1 MPNNLLGLEYLK
13 LFTCMEVLSGHLL
26 FSGKDPD
33 TMIRMYLPDSTVL
46 PAPFVAELIRSGGH
60 FSEELLAQLPHGT
73 LYILRRSSTC
83 DRRCLFSSSIRKLR
97 RLSLTDEPLSQYRR
111 DLRGSG
117 KPDLWR
123 AGSVYRI
130 FCIYGSYENPQSDQ
144 NCHQSG
150 TAPYSTGYTS
160 TAACLHVPRSWIP
173 KGLRAVLTAL
183 SEQGTLPVV
192 TSLTRSPLD
201 RTSLYPDQLYESVRS
216 ILQQTPTRMNFAE
229 NAGRMTTGGTT
240 LKNFIWNRFT
250 RFVDAISQAHT
261 FHAHFSL
268 LFTIGAMTFATALS
282 LFFHQITPT
291 GSANIALIYIL
302 TIIMISYHTDK
313 YRYGI
318 ISGII
323 SVFFIN
329 YMFTYPFG
337 QFSFSTAGYPF
348 TFAVMYFIS
357 ILSSATVFRM
367 KDQAQKINETEKLL
381 AEAEKE
387 KLRANLLRAVSHD
400 LRTPLTSMI
409 GASSSYLENETT
421 LSSPEKRD
429 LVSHIYEDA
438 NWLLHMVENLLSVT
452 RITDGISNTLKE
464 TPEVAEE
471 VLFDAVST
479 IRKRYPDY
487 QIQVSVPGDFYVVP
501 MDPLLIKQVIINLLE
516 NAYFHARSEQP
527 VQCYL
532 TGDDAQ
538 IQVHIRDHGNGIAPD
553 RLKSIFDAAPSAPS
567 SAADTKRGMGI
578 GLSICK
584 AIITA
589 HNGEIHAINHADG
602 AEFFF
607 NLPKEA
613 ISHESE
619 HSDSGHRR

>member
-1 MPNNLLGLEYLK
+1 MKNYIWK
-13 LFTCMEVLSGHLL
+13 LFTN
-26 FSGKDPD
+26 
-33 TMIRMYLPDSTVL
+33 
-46 PAPFVAELIRSGGH
+46 FVE
-60 FSEELLAQLPHGT
+60 
-73 LYILRRSSTC
+73 
-83 DRRCLFSSSIRKLR
+83 
-97 RLSLTDEPLSQYRR
+97 
-111 DLRGSG
+111 
-117 KPDLWR
+117 
-123 AGSVYRI
+123 RI
-130 FCIYGSYENPQSDQ
+130 S
-144 NCHQSG
+144 
-150 TAPYSTGYTS
+150 
-160 TAACLHVPRSWIP
+160 
-173 KGLRAVLTAL
+173 
-183 SEQGTLPVV
+183 
-192 TSLTRSPLD
+192 
-201 RTSLYPDQLYESVRS
+201 RT
-216 ILQQTPTRMNFAE
+216 
-229 NAGRMTTGGTT
+229 
-240 LKNFIWNRFT
+240 
-250 RFVDAISQAHT
+250 HT

-268 LFTIGAMTFATALS
+268 LFTIWAMALATGIS
-282 LFFHQITPT
+282 SIYHHVNPT
-291 GSANIALIYIL
+291 GSANVALIYIL

-318 ISGII
+318 ISGIV

-329 YMFTYPFG
+329 YLFTYPFG
-337 QFSFSTAGYPF
+337 QFSFAVSGYPF
-348 TFAVMYFIS
+348 TFMVMYFIS
-357 ILSSATVFRM
+357 ILTSATTFRM
-367 KDQAQKINETEKLL
+367 KDQARKINEAEKFL

-409 GASSSYLENETT
+409 GASSSYLENEAA
-421 LSSPEKRD
+421 LPPKEKRE
-429 LVSHIYEDA
+429 LVSEIYEDA